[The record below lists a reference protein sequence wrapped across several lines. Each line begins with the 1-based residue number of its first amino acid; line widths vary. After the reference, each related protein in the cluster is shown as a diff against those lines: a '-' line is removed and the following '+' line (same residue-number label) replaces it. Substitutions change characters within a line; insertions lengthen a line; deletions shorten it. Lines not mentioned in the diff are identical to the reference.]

1 MFQIIIYENI
11 YMVKNS
17 LQKGLE
23 KYIKSTLIESF
34 HGDERKDDEQLDGSL
49 NEDLWVEDGI
59 NDENTELTKRN
70 WPFFIGILVFY
81 IIFFVLINFVI
92 KSD

>member
-1 MFQIIIYENI
+1 
-11 YMVKNS
+11 MVKNS

-34 HGDERKDDEQLDGSL
+34 HGDERKEDEQLYGSIS
-49 NEDLWVEDGI
+49 EDRWFEDGVH
-59 NDENTELTKRN
+59 DESEELTKRN

-81 IIFFVLINFVI
+81 IIFHVLISFTI
-92 KSD
+92 KSN